1 VAGFFRSIALS
12 TENSLQDA
20 LRLLTL
26 WFRYG
31 KYIEVNEA
39 VQEGFKSVSIDT
51 WLQVIPQL
59 IARIDT
65 PIAHVRR
72 LIHQV
77 FKYTLIASFSRILEK
92 SIRKLLSILSLL
104 LQNLR
109 LSVVKKLHWRSRII
123 CGFIVLRWLNKR
135 LLSVK
140 S

>member
-1 VAGFFRSIALS
+1 MLNYYEKRNDDADLESRVTFIVSAVAGFFRSIALS

-31 KYIEVNEA
+31 KYVEVNEA

-77 FKYTLIASFSRILEK
+77 CASYL
-92 SIRKLLSILSLL
+92 
-104 LQNLR
+104 
-109 LSVVKKLHWRSRII
+109 
-123 CGFIVLRWLNKR
+123 
-135 LLSVK
+135 
-140 S
+140 